1 MLIYFLYFLHSTR
14 LSFQVLEIQSI
25 SVKAGKTP
33 LPAVWA
39 LETTLDVNSDFQGV
53 RYYVKN
59 QEDCLKHFGVSLL
72 DSPVCHLQSER
83 SWTESKTVST
93 HVISSMCGVVN
104 QNKSNDYAQLKQ
116 RFISREAINFF
127 NSFDTFPLFYD
138 CTSSA
143 LELFPPKM
151 GHARQS

>member
-1 MLIYFLYFLHSTR
+1 MTVFQYKFGGRKVLLIYFLYFLHSTR

-83 SWTESKTVST
+83 SWTESKIVST

-116 RFISREAINFF
+116 RFISREAINFLTVLTLSRYF
-127 NSFDTFPLFYD
+127 TTVHRP
-138 CTSSA
+138 
-143 LELFPPKM
+143 
-151 GHARQS
+151 R

>member
-1 MLIYFLYFLHSTR
+1 M
-14 LSFQVLEIQSI
+14 
-25 SVKAGKTP
+25 KAGKTP

-116 RFISREAINFF
+116 RFISPEAINFLTDLTLSRYF
-127 NSFDTFPLFYD
+127 MTVHRP
-138 CTSSA
+138 C
-143 LELFPPKM
+143 
-151 GHARQS
+151 

>member
-1 MLIYFLYFLHSTR
+1 M
-14 LSFQVLEIQSI
+14 
-25 SVKAGKTP
+25 KAGKTP

-39 LETTLDVNSDFQGV
+39 LETTLVVNSDFQGV

-83 SWTESKTVST
+83 SWTESKIVST